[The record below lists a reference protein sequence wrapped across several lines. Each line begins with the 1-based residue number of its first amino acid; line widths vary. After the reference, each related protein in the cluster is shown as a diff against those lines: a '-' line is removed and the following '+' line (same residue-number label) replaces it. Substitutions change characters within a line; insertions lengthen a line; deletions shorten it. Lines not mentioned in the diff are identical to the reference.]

1 MDETLLK
8 KATERANQDVAE
20 SKRRKAL
27 PKPRTIGEVSAER
40 RAEKDLE
47 AIAPKTGYP
56 DLDQIIRG
64 FIPGH
69 LYTLTGNENVGKTS
83 LACNFAV
90 RVAKQGKTIL
100 YFALEPENMVVDY
113 IASVRTDK
121 KFEDVTQ
128 EDTEF
133 DDGNIHVYGKEQVS
147 KIEDVV
153 EIVNTL
159 DRYDLIIIDH
169 VGYFVSGREQW
180 IQEQSNAIKRLAGLA
195 KAKRCAI
202 VMIAHMRKRPMG
214 TKKNYVPNSD
224 DIAGSG
230 AFKQDSTEV
239 MIVTRKLVNPESDGM
254 EFSNE
259 GTLYVTKTKAG
270 PNGQITLQFQD
281 RKANIVSLGE
291 AIDKAR
297 REHEARGEF
306 TKINATTFAEAD
318 PDVKW

>member
-1 MDETLLK
+1 MDEALLK

-90 RVAKQGKTIL
+90 RVAKQGKRVL

-113 IASVRTDK
+113 IASVRFDK
-121 KFEDVTQ
+121 RFEDVTQ

-133 DDGNIHVYGKEQVS
+133 DDDMIHVYGKEEVS
-147 KIEDVV
+147 KINDLV

-169 VGYFVSGREQW
+169 IGYFVTGQSNW
-180 IQEQSNAIKRLAGLA
+180 LQEQSNAIKQLAGLS
-195 KAKRCAI
+195 KIKKCAI
-202 VMIAHMRKRPMG
+202 MMIAHMRKRPMG
-214 TKKNYVPNSD
+214 AKKSYVPGSD

-239 MIVTRKLVNPESDGM
+239 LIVVRKLTDPDGDGM
-254 EFSNE
+254 EYSGE
-259 GTLYVTKTKAG
+259 GILYVTKTKAG
-270 PNGQITLQFQD
+270 PNGNINLQFQD
-281 RKANIVSLGE
+281 RKANIISLGE
-291 AIDKAR
+291 AMAR
-297 REHEARGEF
+297 AREVNEANGNF
-306 TKINATTFAEAD
+306 TKINAQTFED
-318 PDVKW
+318 VNPDVKW

>member
-1 MDETLLK
+1 MDEALLK

-20 SKRRKAL
+20 RNRRKAL

-90 RVAKQGKTIL
+90 RVALQGKKVL

-113 IASVRTDK
+113 IASVRYDK
-121 KFEDVTQ
+121 RFEDVTQ

-133 DDGNIHVYGKEQVS
+133 DDGMIHIYGKEEVS
-147 KIEDVV
+147 KIEDLV

-159 DRYDLIIIDH
+159 PRYDLVIIDH
-169 VGYFVSGREQW
+169 IGYFVSGQANW
-180 IQEQSNAIKRLAGLA
+180 LQEQSNAIKRLAGLS
-195 KAKRCAI
+195 KAKQCAI
-202 VMIAHMRKRPMG
+202 MMIAHMRKRPIG
-214 TKKNYVPNSD
+214 AKKSYVPGSD

-239 MIVTRKLVNPESDGM
+239 LIVVRKLQNPEGDGM
-254 EFSNE
+254 EYSDE
-259 GTLYVTKTKAG
+259 GILYVTKTKAG
-270 PNGQITLQFQD
+270 PNGSINLQFQE

-291 AIDKAR
+291 AIEKAR
-297 REHEARGEF
+297 AINEARGEF
-306 TKINATTFAEAD
+306 TKVTAQTFQEAD